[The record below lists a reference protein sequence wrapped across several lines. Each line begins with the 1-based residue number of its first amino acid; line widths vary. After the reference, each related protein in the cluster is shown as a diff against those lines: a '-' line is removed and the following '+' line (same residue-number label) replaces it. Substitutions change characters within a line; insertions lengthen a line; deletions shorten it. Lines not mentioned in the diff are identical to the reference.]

1 MINVN
6 EKKGVGSHT
15 FSAADVLGNLALHSS
30 TQISIVRGEKSRKHE
45 LTPELQQKL
54 QISISEFARWLGKKQ
69 LRVEA
74 ARRYSGLKFPRPT
87 PADWVMKVKDSE
99 VQFNAFITGQ
109 SSFDYF
115 RLVVLHECFHLF
127 VQDVPNKSDAKRV
140 KDDFGDGFMKLLDIE
155 ADYYT
160 ALYHKEVLKLSLVS
174 LFKLYYVGSTIFG
187 DPKIRLP
194 KVERFIGSVLSIANA
209 YFKNSGARRTKENDL
224 FLPTINN
231 IPLEE
236 SIHVLIARD
245 RHFSVGEIH
254 ADLHDFFE
262 ITKCYTGAGT
272 CGIEL
277 RQYVETLMKFASKAL
292 RTEIPPSVYRE
303 MSRL

>member
-6 EKKGVGSHT
+6 ERKDVGRVT
-15 FSAADVLGNLALHSS
+15 ISAAEVLGNLALHSS
-30 TQISIVRGEKSRKHE
+30 TQLSIIRGGKSRKHE
-45 LTPELQQKL
+45 LTP
-54 QISISEFARWLGKKQ
+54 
-69 LRVEA
+69 
-74 ARRYSGLKFPRPT
+74 
-87 PADWVMKVKDSE
+87 
-99 VQFNAFITGQ
+99 
-109 SSFDYF
+109 
-115 RLVVLHECFHLF
+115 
-127 VQDVPNKSDAKRV
+127 
-140 KDDFGDGFMKLLDIE
+140 E

-160 ALYHKEVLKLSLVS
+160 ALYHKEVLRLSLVS
-174 LFKLYYVGSTIFG
+174 LFRLYYVGSTIFG

-209 YFKNSGARRTKENDL
+209 YFKNPGARQTKENDL
-224 FLPTINN
+224 FLPTISN

-262 ITKCYTGAGT
+262 ITKCYTGAGSH
-272 CGIEL
+272 GIEL

-292 RTEIPPSVYRE
+292 RTEIPPSMYKE